1 MTNLEFYKDE
11 IIKQIKKLY
20 DDPAYTS
27 YGQAFCAAICRVY
40 TIDKKT
46 IFYGV
51 YYERVLDWL
60 LAEHKEP
67 IKLTKF
73 EYDLL
78 KCYQKMKDDGE
89 FVDHYILKEMQ
100 YKGHF
105 QDVDYNLTIEEIL
118 YNCEVTEDE

>member
-11 IIKQIKKLY
+11 FVCMLKKSKLTLCSCFEALNNHDDCDTCPY
-20 DDPAYTS
+20 DVESCEKEGCCNYRK
-27 YGQAFCAAICRVY
+27 FI
-40 TIDKKT
+40 
-46 IFYGV
+46 
-51 YYERVLDWL
+51 DWL

-78 KCYQKMKDDGE
+78 KCYQETKDNGE
-89 FVDHYILKEMQ
+89 FVGHYILKEMQ

-118 YNCEVTEDE
+118 KNCEVVE

>member
-118 YNCEVTEDE
+118 ENCDVIDK